1 MKARVGMSSDPS
13 DNDPVE
19 QVRALTAGRGA
30 DVTFEVV
37 GRPELMVQ
45 AYKMARVEGTVT
57 LVGMSAVGQTVTL
70 PAASA
75 VFSGKRL
82 VGSPV
87 GGAQI
92 LRDFPRFIRLAE
104 TGQLDLGSLV
114 SRRIGLDQINDG
126 IEGLTR
132 AEGVRTVII

>member
-1 MKARVGMSSDPS
+1 MKARVGMSSDVRITFDEEPTCMDS
-13 DNDPVE
+13 TNPV
-19 QVRALTAGRGA
+19 
-30 DVTFEVV
+30 
-37 GRPELMVQ
+37 
-45 AYKMARVEGTVT
+45 
-57 LVGMSAVGQTVTL
+57 SS
-70 PAASA
+70 ASA

-92 LRDFPRFIRLAE
+92 LRDFPRFLRLAE

-126 IEGLTR
+126 VEGLTR